1 MNETST
7 ALIVGI
13 IYIIVGAV
21 FAPLSAGAA
30 THQGVVGWRL
40 AAWVVSALAF
50 AAQIVYGVASRKNSP
65 RTSAFYAALAAA
77 IGAFGLAI
85 SALIHRHGAES
96 HTNYLAFLV
105 WPVVVFIP
113 AFLVAWIFAAMIAR
127 INPHKAQ

>member
-40 AAWVVSALAF
+40 AAWVVSAIAF
-50 AAQIVYGVASRKNSP
+50 AGQIVYEVVRLKNSP
-65 RTSAFYAALAAA
+65 RSSALYAALAAA

-113 AFLVAWIFAAMIAR
+113 AFFVAWVFAAIIGR
-127 INPHKAQ
+127 INASRAQ